1 MSLSA
6 YNLTA
11 GYDGTRVLDGVDV
24 DIAPGSLT
32 VIVGPNA
39 CGKSTLLRTL
49 ARSLRPGAGTVLL
62 DGKDIAALP
71 ARALARRLGLLPQSA
86 TAPDGITVHELVSRG
101 RYPHQT
107 ALRQW
112 SPEDAAAVEEAM
124 AAVSV
129 ESLASRFVDELSG
142 GQRQRVWLALVLA
155 QQTPT
160 VLLDEPTTFLDIAH
174 QHDLLD
180 VCAGLRDDGRTL
192 VVVLHDLNQAC
203 RYADELIAMR
213 DGRVVARGTPANVI
227 TPDIVEDVF
236 GLPCRVIEDPET
248 GLPLVIARR
257 RPG

>member
-6 YNLTA
+6 SKLTA
-11 GYDGTRVLDGVDV
+11 GYDGKRVLDGVDV

-49 ARSLRPGAGTVLL
+49 ARALRPGEGTVLL

-112 SPEDAAAVEEAM
+112 SPEDAAAVDQAM

-129 ESLASRFVDELSG
+129 EQLASRFVDELSG

-155 QQTPT
+155 QQTAT

-180 VCAGLRDDGRTL
+180 VCASLRNDGRTL

-213 DGRVVARGTPANVI
+213 EGRVVARGRPADVI
-227 TPDIVEDVF
+227 TPDTVEAVF

-257 RPG
+257 RLG